1 MTSFQRLEYISV
13 FSKPSYSIFSIMAAH
28 CWYYDV
34 IIGWKEPIMFCMFWS
49 SPFYDAF
56 ILQFCNF
63 GLKIFL

>member
-34 IIGWKEPIMFCMFWS
+34 IIG
-49 SPFYDAF
+49 
-56 ILQFCNF
+56 
-63 GLKIFL
+63 